1 MRKAFIASFVLLGL
15 FVGRAEA
22 QTYYPFGPQHLVPLA
37 VITGGGWTQCYSDFF
52 GAPIGNDAEAILTP
66 CTGDNILIGGRA
78 HNSDVIL
85 LLAAAPLADATF
97 NTGAAN
103 NGVTHTANGSEWY
116 FASGWSWGF
125 LELGGVPNKV
135 PCDGFRVDE
144 DAFCLH
150 TLDFVGG
157 YRIGDYGDTVCQFC
171 LNNDFS
177 DFDKIAFMANV
188 NAVPEPAS
196 MALLGTG
203 LVGIYGAVRRRR
215 GNKQI

>member
-22 QTYYPFGPQHLVPLA
+22 QTYYPFGPQHLVPIA
-37 VITGGGWTQCYSDFF
+37 TITGGGWTQCYSDFM
-52 GAPIGNDAEAILTP
+52 GAIIGNNAEAILTP

-85 LLAAAPLADATF
+85 LLAAAPLVDATF
-97 NTGAAN
+97 NTGAAQ

-116 FASGWSWGF
+116 FAPNWSWGF
-125 LELGGVPNKV
+125 LELGGVPFKNE
-135 PCDGFRVDE
+135 CDVGHPDE
-144 DAFCLH
+144 NSFCLH

-157 YRIGDYGDTVCQFC
+157 FRIGDIGDTVCPGC
-171 LNNDFS
+171 ENNDFS
-177 DFDKIAFMANV
+177 NFDKIAFMAS
-188 NAVPEPAS
+188 VPEPAS

-203 LVGIYGAVRRRR
+203 LVGLYGAARRRR
-215 GNKQI
+215 GNKQV